1 MGMREAIA
9 CVEGRLHP
17 FSASVLQFYLAGHL
31 STGEFLRWFH
41 MPNSSYLPLGVC
53 IVSHLAPGYVPG
65 TNQPEILERAHS
77 LPATRARLR
86 DLIGAP

>member
-1 MGMREAIA
+1 MGVREAIA

-17 FSASVLQFYLAGHL
+17 FSAQVLQFYLAGHL

-53 IVSHLAPGYVPG
+53 IVSHLAPDYVPG
-65 TNQPEILERAHS
+65 TNQPEILNAPIRC
-77 LPATRARLR
+77 PQPGP
-86 DLIGAP
+86 DCLI

>member
-1 MGMREAIA
+1 MGVREAIA

-17 FSASVLQFYLAGHL
+17 FSAQVLQFYLAGHL

-53 IVSHLAPGYVPG
+53 IV
-65 TNQPEILERAHS
+65 
-77 LPATRARLR
+77 
-86 DLIGAP
+86 